1 MTRSS
6 PVLPAAPSPAK
17 LASPDQ
23 GDASPAIRATRK
35 ADVAGA
41 PPREA
46 PARIAS
52 KATGPKMPAKTS
64 TKSPGKTPAK
74 VPQGELFL
82 LDSPLHGE
90 IRGER
95 SLMAFPF
102 FALSKNAW
110 MKPLSYRTD
119 TVTIEVRP
127 SASGVATIY
136 DKEIVLYIA
145 SLMAAK
151 LEAGDEVAQD
161 FVFTAHDLFSVTGS
175 NHSARSYGRLSE
187 ALERLQGTQIKTN
200 IEAGGEGEEG
210 FFSWL
215 SEAKLHYSKT
225 RSGERR
231 LKAIKV
237 RLCDW
242 LFRAI
247 LLDRHVLDYAI
258 AYFQLG
264 PIERRIYEVA
274 RSTGDGDGFEIDLPT
289 FRLQIGYQ
297 NPLANFRAALKQI
310 AGTDTIPDYHLELVD
325 TAVEPE
331 EPGRRGRK
339 ANPVRVM
346 ITRRPIAL
354 APALSSEPLPDSPP
368 SPDPRS
374 STAEPLDS
382 AASNSEI
389 SGSGESPA
397 TDSDHAFK

>member
-1 MTRSS
+1 MARSTTPNRSS
-6 PVLPAAPSPAK
+6 AAQSGIP
-17 LASPDQ
+17 Q
-23 GDASPAIRATRK
+23 GD
-35 ADVAGA
+35 
-41 PPREA
+41 
-46 PARIAS
+46 
-52 KATGPKMPAKTS
+52 
-64 TKSPGKTPAK
+64 
-74 VPQGELFL
+74 LFL

-110 MKPLSYRTD
+110 MKPLTYD
-119 TVTIEVRP
+119 HATVSIEVRP

-151 LEAGDEVAQD
+151 LEAGENVEQD

-215 SEAKLHYSKT
+215 SEAKLHYTKT
-225 RSGERR
+225 KGGERR
-231 LKAIKV
+231 LKAVKV

-247 LLDRHVLDYAI
+247 LLDRHVLDYAA

-274 RSTGDGDGFEIDLPT
+274 RSTCEGDGLDLDLAT

-297 NPLANFRAALKQI
+297 NPLSNFKAALKQI
-310 AGTDTIPDYHLELVD
+310 VATDSIPDYHLELV
-325 TAVEPE
+325 E
-331 EPGRRGRK
+331 ETELSRTGGEGAAAAPRRGRR
-339 ANPVRVM
+339 APQSRVV
-346 ITRRPIAL
+346 ITPRPHH
-354 APALSSEPLPDSPP
+354 PALQTLSDATASQAHGEFE
-368 SPDPRS
+368 SPDRS
-374 STAEPLDS
+374 
-382 AASNSEI
+382 
-389 SGSGESPA
+389 
-397 TDSDHAFK
+397 DSDAAA

>member
-1 MTRSS
+1 MARS
-6 PVLPAAPSPAK
+6 PAPSRPA
-17 LASPDQ
+17 
-23 GDASPAIRATRK
+23 
-35 ADVAGA
+35 
-41 PPREA
+41 
-46 PARIAS
+46 
-52 KATGPKMPAKTS
+52 TS
-64 TKSPGKTPAK
+64 SGTP
-74 VPQGELFL
+74 QHRDLFT

-110 MKPLSYRTD
+110 MKPLTYD
-119 TVTIEVRP
+119 HATVSIEVRP

-151 LEAGDEVAQD
+151 LEAGEHVEQD
-161 FVFTAHDLFSVTGS
+161 FIFTAHDLFSVTGS

-225 RSGERR
+225 KSGERR
-231 LKAIKV
+231 LKAVKV

-247 LLDRHVLDYAI
+247 LLDRHVLDYAA

-274 RSTGDGDGFEIDLPT
+274 RSTCEEGGLDLDLAT

-297 NPLANFRAALKQI
+297 NPLSNFKAALKQI
-310 AGTDTIPDYHLELVD
+310 VATDGIPDYHLELVE
-325 TAVEPE
+325 TEAAE
-331 EPGRRGRK
+331 EQGAAPRRGRR
-339 ANPVRVM
+339 APQNRVV
-346 ITRRPIAL
+346 ITPRPQPGQAV
-354 APALSSEPLPDSPP
+354 LSEH
-368 SPDPRS
+368 R
-374 STAEPLDS
+374 TIVES
-382 AASNSEI
+382 AAADGTN
-389 SGSGESPA
+389 PA
-397 TDSDHAFK
+397 G

>member
-1 MTRSS
+1 MTRS
-6 PVLPAAPSPAK
+6 
-17 LASPDQ
+17 
-23 GDASPAIRATRK
+23 
-35 ADVAGA
+35 
-41 PPREA
+41 
-46 PARIAS
+46 
-52 KATGPKMPAKTS
+52 
-64 TKSPGKTPAK
+64 TPAK
-74 VPQGELFL
+74 RPKDSKPVETTAAVPQGDLFL

-110 MKPLSYRTD
+110 MKPLTYQADQVS
-119 TVTIEVRP
+119 IEVRP

-151 LEAGDEVAQD
+151 IEAGEDVAQD

-215 SEAKLHYSKT
+215 SEAKLHYTKT

-231 LKAIKV
+231 LKAVKA

-242 LFRAI
+242 LYRAI
-247 LLDRHVLDYAI
+247 LLDRHVLDYAT

-274 RSTGDGDGFEIDLPT
+274 RSTHGGDGLDLDLAT

-297 NPLANFRAALKQI
+297 NPLSNFRAALRQI
-310 AGTDTIPDYHLELVD
+310 AESDVIPGYHLELVETSAEPSEE
-325 TAVEPE
+325 TAK
-331 EPGRRGRK
+331 RGRK
-339 ANPVRVM
+339 ANPVRVV
-346 ITRRPIAL
+346 ITKRPLQIGG
-354 APALSSEPLPDSPP
+354 DMP
-368 SPDPRS
+368 S
-374 STAEPLDS
+374 LDTLT
-382 AASNSEI
+382 AASLSAE
-389 SGSGESPA
+389 SVRDPSDDGESATSDADQPA
-397 TDSDHAFK
+397 

>member
-1 MTRSS
+1 MTQS
-6 PVLPAAPSPAK
+6 P
-17 LASPDQ
+17 
-23 GDASPAIRATRK
+23 
-35 ADVAGA
+35 
-41 PPREA
+41 PPRA
-46 PARIAS
+46 KSGKP
-52 KATGPKMPAKTS
+52 KA
-64 TKSPGKTPAK
+64 

-82 LDSPLHGE
+82 LDSPLQGE

-102 FALSKNAW
+102 FALAKNAW
-110 MKPLSYRTD
+110 MKPLAYNTES
-119 TVTIEVRP
+119 VSIEVRP

-151 LEAGDEVAQD
+151 IEAGEEVAQD

-231 LKAIKV
+231 LKAVKV

-247 LLDRHVLDYAI
+247 LRDRQVLNYAH

-274 RSTGDGDGFEIDLPT
+274 RSTCDSDRVEVDLAT

-297 NPLANFRAALKQI
+297 NPLANFRNALKQI
-310 AGTDTIPDYHLELVD
+310 AGTNAIPDYQLELVE
-325 TAVEPE
+325 TVGAVEPA
-331 EPGRRGRK
+331 RRGRK
-339 ANPVRVM
+339 SNPVRVV
-346 ITRRPIAL
+346 ITPRVPELPIDPKPESA
-354 APALSSEPLPDSPP
+354 AESESAA
-368 SPDPRS
+368 
-374 STAEPLDS
+374 AEP
-382 AASNSEI
+382 AA
-389 SGSGESPA
+389 
-397 TDSDHAFK
+397 

>member
-1 MTRSS
+1 M
-6 PVLPAAPSPAK
+6 
-17 LASPDQ
+17 
-23 GDASPAIRATRK
+23 
-35 ADVAGA
+35 
-41 PPREA
+41 
-46 PARIAS
+46 AR
-52 KATGPKMPAKTS
+52 
-64 TKSPGKTPAK
+64 TPASNRPAHGPDGI
-74 VPQGELFL
+74 PQRDLFA

-110 MKPLSYRTD
+110 MKPLTYD
-119 TVTIEVRP
+119 HATVSIEVRP

-151 LEAGDEVAQD
+151 LEAGDRVEQD
-161 FVFTAHDLFSVTGS
+161 FVFTAHDLFSATGS

-225 RSGERR
+225 KSGERR
-231 LKAIKV
+231 LKAVKV

-242 LFRAI
+242 LYRAI
-247 LLDRHVLDYAI
+247 LLDRHVLDYAA

-274 RSTGDGDGFEIDLPT
+274 RSTCEEGNVLDIDLAT

-297 NPLANFRAALKQI
+297 NPLSNFKAALKQI
-310 AGTDTIPDYHLELVD
+310 VATDGIPDYHLELV
-325 TAVEPE
+325 E
-331 EPGRRGRK
+331 ETEAAPPAGDAPPRRGRR
-339 ANPVRVM
+339 APQARVV
-346 ITRRPIAL
+346 ITPRG
-354 APALSSEPLPDSPP
+354 PALTVDA
-368 SPDPRS
+368 PRK
-374 STAEPLDS
+374 
-382 AASNSEI
+382 
-389 SGSGESPA
+389 G
-397 TDSDHAFK
+397 

>member
-1 MTRSS
+1 MARS
-6 PVLPAAPSPAK
+6 
-17 LASPDQ
+17 
-23 GDASPAIRATRK
+23 T
-35 ADVAGA
+35 
-41 PPREA
+41 A
-46 PARIAS
+46 PARPAS
-52 KATGPKMPAKTS
+52 GSAA
-64 TKSPGKTPAK
+64 
-74 VPQGELFL
+74 VPHRDLFT

-110 MKPLSYRTD
+110 MKPLTYD
-119 TVTIEVRP
+119 HATVSIEVRP

-151 LEAGDEVAQD
+151 LEAGEHVEQD
-161 FVFTAHDLFSVTGS
+161 FIFTAHDLFSVTGS
-175 NHSARSYGRLSE
+175 NHSARSYNRLSE

-215 SEAKLHYSKT
+215 SEAKLHYSRTK
-225 RSGERR
+225 SGERR
-231 LKAIKV
+231 LKAVKV

-247 LLDRHVLDYAI
+247 LLDRHVLDYAA

-274 RSTGDGDGFEIDLPT
+274 RSTCEEELDLDLAT

-297 NPLANFRAALKQI
+297 NPLSNFRAALKQI
-310 AGTDTIPDYHLELVD
+310 VATDGIPDYHLELVEGD
-325 TAVEPE
+325 PGGAAE
-331 EPGRRGRK
+331 EGAPRRGRR
-339 ANPVRVM
+339 APQSRVV
-346 ITRRPIAL
+346 ITPRPQ
-354 APALSSEPLPDSPP
+354 PGESALSTTRAILE
-368 SPDPRS
+368 
-374 STAEPLDS
+374 STE
-382 AASNSEI
+382 
-389 SGSGESPA
+389 SGESVDGDSADADSPA
-397 TDSDHAFK
+397 AAD